1 MSISFDEVK
10 SIDKEYYSIPL
21 IKQHELSI
29 FLKMTEGCKR
39 MAEYS
44 KCYTGEIDISLDK
57 EYITRNSSDNIMLRG
72 AQVQK
77 YFISND
83 ISQGDIIYLKAE
95 NYLQKNKGER
105 SRHHEKRRIVMQGIT
120 GVNEKWRLKMAM
132 AYPPYFCANS
142 VNYLLLN
149 TENDFDYFILGVLNS
164 KLLNWYFAKLSTN
177 SNVNGYE
184 IDGLPIKQGSKYQ
197 QDEIIKLVKEMLK
210 KVDENKQKRINEIVY
225 SIYGITESEVSI
237 VES

>member
-1 MSISFDEVK
+1 M
-10 SIDKEYYSIPL
+10 
-21 IKQHELSI
+21 
-29 FLKMTEGCKR
+29 
-39 MAEYS
+39 
-44 KCYTGEIDISLDK
+44 
-57 EYITRNSSDNIMLRG
+57 
-72 AQVQK
+72 
-77 YFISND
+77 
-83 ISQGDIIYLKAE
+83 
-95 NYLQKNKGER
+95 
-105 SRHHEKRRIVMQGIT
+105 
-120 GVNEKWRLKMAM
+120 
-132 AYPPYFCANS
+132 
-142 VNYLLLN
+142 N